1 MRTISLKTTLITT
14 TGTTG
19 YGAG

>member
-1 MRTISLKTTLITT
+1 MQTISLKTTIIIT